1 LCSLSLGRLSLFSV
15 VWPSFPPSSR
25 RKLPVPSPGKL
36 KPAETALLL
45 SECMR
50 VCECVCACVCIYM
63 CAHMRVTVAGC
74 VCVCGC
80 VCVWVCVCLLFDENV
95 CWPPALAP
103 SSASPSQRL

>member
-50 VCECVCACVCIYM
+50 VCECVCACSRVVVWSLVWGVC
-63 CAHMRVTVAGC
+63 AVVLWAGWGC
-74 VCVCGC
+74 VCGG
-80 VCVWVCVCLLFDENV
+80 VWVCVCMCV
-95 CWPPALAP
+95 CVCV
-103 SSASPSQRL
+103 SVCVCVCVCV